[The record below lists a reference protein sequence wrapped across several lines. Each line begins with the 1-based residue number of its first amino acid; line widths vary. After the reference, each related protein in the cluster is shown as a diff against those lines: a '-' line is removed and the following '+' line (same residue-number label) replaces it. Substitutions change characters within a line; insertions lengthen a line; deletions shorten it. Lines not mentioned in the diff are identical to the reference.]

1 MIPPPPPLDYDQKRL
16 HIDPKQMVEDEVSW
30 LQSFSTSSSPHLQ
43 AADSALLSGHF
54 RLIKTLLTCDGVRKE
69 EAGK

>member
-1 MIPPPPPLDYDQKRL
+1 
-16 HIDPKQMVEDEVSW
+16 MVEDEVTW
-30 LQSFSTSSSPHLQ
+30 LQTFSTSSQASLQ

-69 EAGK
+69 EAGNK